1 MRQLVFVCLVLSF
14 AACNTDP
21 SKPAYWV
28 DRLSSRSLQQQIEA
42 CNHLRKMKDTSADP
56 KIEGLLKSE
65 NPKVRQA
72 AAGALGELDDK
83 AAVQPLLDAIDFSVG
98 GGTDSET
105 RSVNEANKE
114 IATALGLLGDR
125 KAVSSELK
133 LLRSRDMY
141 VKLAA
146 VEALGRLGDR
156 SAVDALMDIATDDN
170 VEPFIAKKAIVAL
183 GDIGDPKAFPAV
195 KKMLFRERQGVSFYP
210 QASFAIFEIGEPAA
224 PPLIALL
231 EGKDK
236 EMTKWADDN
245 GILPEALYAKTAQVL
260 GDLGDPRAGKA
271 LIERL
276 HYESPSDLKL
286 LVRANAAESLGRLR
300 DRAAAKPIAALLGEP
315 EANIRDAYGRA
326 LVLIGDREVIPEL
339 VKASESG
346 SWDAREGSIHALSNL
361 AGAKEIPV
369 LEKLL
374 ADEPGRWKKEC
385 SDAGNSE
392 ADCKAADAK
401 HIEILKGHLSRLEAA
416 KECGE
421 TESCWLSKLKDPKGP
436 VRERAAFELG
446 RAGDPKAI
454 PALLAALQ
462 DDDLLA
468 RFAENNA
475 IGWLVEGSA
484 AGKAQAK
491 AAADRLAQILA
502 DEDGKLSY
510 IRIDEDLKRLDARL
524 EKLERTRG

>member
-1 MRQLVFVCLVLSF
+1 MRKLALAGLAVAL

-21 SKPAYWV
+21 NKPAYWV
-28 DRLSSRSLQQQIEA
+28 DRLTSRSPKQQIEA
-42 CNHLRKMKDTSADP
+42 CNQLRKMKDLADAP
-56 KIEGLLKSE
+56 KIEPLLKSE
-65 NPKVRQA
+65 NPKVRLA
-72 AAGALGELDDK
+72 AADALGDLGDK

-98 GGTDSET
+98 GGSDPET
-105 RSVNEANKE
+105 RTINEANKA
-114 IATALGLLGDR
+114 IATALGLIGDH
-125 KAVSSELK
+125 KAVPSELK

-146 VEALGRLGDR
+146 VGALGRLADPL
-156 SAVDALMDIATDDN
+156 AVDPLMDIATDDST
-170 VEPFIAKKAIVAL
+170 EPFIAKQAIVAL
-183 GDIGDPKAFPAV
+183 GAIGDPKAIPAIE
-195 KKMLFRERQGVSFYP
+195 KMLFRERQGVSFYP
-210 QASFAIFEIGEPAA
+210 QASFAAFEIGAPAA
-224 PPLIALL
+224 TPLIALL

-236 EMTKWADDN
+236 ATEKWAEDN
-245 GILPEALYAKTAQVL
+245 NIIPEALYAKTAQVL
-260 GDLGDPRAGKA
+260 GDVGDPRADKA

-300 DRAAAKPIAALLGEP
+300 AKGAAKPIAAMLGEP

-326 LVLIGDREVIPEL
+326 LVLIGDPSVVPEL
-339 VKASESG
+339 VKASQSG

-361 AGAKEIPV
+361 AGAKEIP
-369 LEKLL
+369 LL
-374 ADEPGRWKKEC
+374 QKIIADEPGRWKKEC
-385 SDAGNSE
+385 SDAGNSDD
-392 ADCKAADAK
+392 DCKTALAK
-401 HIEILKGHLSRLEAA
+401 HLQVLKGHLSRLEAA

-421 TESCWLSKLKDPKGP
+421 SESCWVGKLKDPNGP

-446 RAGDPKAI
+446 RKGDPKAI

-468 RFAENNA
+468 RFAENAA

-484 AGKAQAK
+484 AGKTQ
-491 AAADRLAQILA
+491 AAAAAARLSQILA
-502 DEDGKLSY
+502 DDDGKLTY

-524 EKLERTRG
+524 EKIARG